1 MDRDIPATEANRD
14 FSRLLREVQKGE
26 SFTVTSHGRPVARI
40 VPVAE
45 TKRDEAERQK
55 AFAEFMAYL
64 ESRPVLNLP
73 RITRDEIYAEVDT
86 FGRK

>member
-45 TKRDEAERQK
+45 AVEQAAARREAVARLLDRLRAQP
-55 AFAEFMAYL
+55 A
-64 ESRPVLNLP
+64 LNLG
-73 RITRDEIYAEVDT
+73 RTTRDEIYGDRGGSAA
-86 FGRK
+86 